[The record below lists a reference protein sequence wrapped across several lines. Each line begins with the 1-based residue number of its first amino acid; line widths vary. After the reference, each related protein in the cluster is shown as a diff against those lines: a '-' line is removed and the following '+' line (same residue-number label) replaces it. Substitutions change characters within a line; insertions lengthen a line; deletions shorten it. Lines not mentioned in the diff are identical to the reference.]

1 MRKIDGILTLAALTI
16 VGLCH
21 NDVAQAAPVDSVL
34 AGENAA
40 LGIEKTPAAAI
51 DDLAFLRRASVD
63 IVGRIPTTGE
73 IDEFLAWPKDERRSN
88 LVEKLTTSDRF
99 ADRWTIFFG
108 DMLRIRSGATGGSA
122 LLAYVHNALNNDM
135 PYNEL
140 AHKLIVT
147 NGKANFT
154 PEVGFVLGDN
164 ADPFALASVTSQVFM
179 GIRIGCAQCHDHP
192 FDVWTREDFYG
203 LAAFFGKTRRQQS
216 NFTNAVYTTEADD
229 SVVMWPPLD
238 DLQAEDRSQMKPRFP
253 FETIASTASPDF
265 IKRFDAV
272 VQAKLKANIKV
283 DDGPNIDDLLAKSD
297 DKVKKTTGNSALD
310 ELGVE
315 SQAKNDIRSIDVKA
329 ALYKHSAWRNQLA
342 DSVTSPRNR
351 YFARNIVNRLWKEL
365 IGRGFVEPVDDFR
378 ADNLPTHQKTLD
390 FLSEEFV
397 ASGFDFRSLVKTIA
411 LSDVYQRGH
420 APNGIDAIDREV
432 IESSFLALPMRRMLS
447 EALYD
452 SIVTAGHLFEVKHT
466 AGRNQK
472 TISVAVRIPIR
483 PEGEEEEVTPV
494 VGGEENLAEIV
505 SNDKPEMKKPEM
517 IAAGYQLEQAIEL
530 NFDELLAKKED
541 DLKLDAMQ
549 IKSAEEL
556 EAERMMAMERETG
569 PGMRYR
575 TEYVDRIIDDN
586 PRFTSSMRMAAP
598 APVGHFIRVFGQT
611 SREELGELRQQEPS
625 MRQALMMLN
634 GSLTD
639 HASRVGDLEPMFAL
653 VTGEKQ
659 DLEKAIKFAYRE
671 ILTRDV
677 TTEEL
682 DTAKEVVGAASDLE
696 AGIADLRW
704 VLLNCN
710 EFRFLP

>member
-1 MRKIDGILTLAALTI
+1 MRKIKAFLAVTVLAMASVLMSQ
-16 VGLCH
+16 G
-21 NDVAQAAPVDSVL
+21 ASAAPVDSVL
-34 AGENAA
+34 ASENAD
-40 LGIEKTPAAAI
+40 LGVEQAPAAAI
-51 DDLAFLRRASVD
+51 SDLAFLRRASVD
-63 IVGRIPTTGE
+63 LVGRIPTNQE
-73 IDEFLAWPKDERRSN
+73 IDEYLAWDKEARRGK
-88 LVEKLTTSDRF
+88 LVEKLVDSGRF

-203 LAAFFGKTRRQQS
+203 LAAYFGKTRRQQS
-216 NFTNAVYTTEADD
+216 NFTNAVYTTEASD

-253 FETIASTASPDF
+253 FETIAAADSPEF
-265 IKRFDAV
+265 IKRFDKILA
-272 VQAKLKANIKV
+272 AKAKAESKT

-297 DKVKKTTGNSALD
+297 DKVKKTTSKSGLD

-315 SQAKNDIRSIDVKA
+315 SQAKKDIRSIDVKA
-329 ALYKHSAWRNQLA
+329 ALYKHSEWRNQLA

-365 IGRGFVEPVDDFR
+365 IGRGFVEPIDDFR
-378 ADNLPTHQKTLD
+378 ADNLPTHQKTMD
-390 FLSEEFV
+390 FLAEEFV
-397 ASGFDFRSLVKTIA
+397 ATGFDFRSLVKTIA

-420 APNGIDAIDREV
+420 APSGIDAIDREV
-432 IESSFLALPMRRMLS
+432 LESSFLALPMRRMLS
-447 EALYD
+447 EALFD
-452 SIVTAGHLFEVKHT
+452 SIVTAGHLFEAKHT
-466 AGRNQK
+466 AGRNEK
-472 TISVAVRIPIR
+472 TISVAVRVPLK
-483 PEGEEEEVTPV
+483 PEGDDESVKV
-494 VGGEENLAEIV
+494 VGDGEDLANIV
-505 SNDKPEMKKPEM
+505 TGEKPEMKKPEM
-517 IAAGYQLEQAIEL
+517 VAAGYQLEQAIEL
-530 NFDELLAKKED
+530 NFDELLTKKED
-541 DLKLDAMQ
+541 DLKLEAMQ

-556 EAERMMAMERETG
+556 EAERMMVMERETQ

-598 APVGHFIRVFGQT
+598 APAGHFIRVFGQT

-639 HASRVGDLEPMFAL
+639 HASRVGDLEPMYAL
-653 VTGEKQ
+653 VAG
-659 DLEKAIKFAYRE
+659 DKANVDAAVTLAYRE

-677 TTEEL
+677 TAEEL
-682 DTAKEVVGAASDLE
+682 ETAKKVVGAASDLE
-696 AGIADLRW
+696 SGISDLRW